1 MEEAEQAELAEKM
14 QQIKAGMSEKE
25 IEEAIEHC
33 RILHERQAAPDSQE
47 ALASIPLLER
57 SDIRSEAEKLDGEL
71 TIEGSNEF
79 LYVPA
84 FTNKIAYLN
93 WYFDMS
99 GIDGS
104 LLPYCYLLSDMLVNC
119 F

>member
-25 IEEAIEHC
+25 IEEAVEYC

-57 SDIRSEAEKLDGEL
+57 SDIRREAENWTANLQQRAAM
-71 TIEGSNEF
+71 NF
-79 LYVPA
+79 VCACLY
-84 FTNKIAYLN
+84 K
-93 WYFDMS
+93 
-99 GIDGS
+99 
-104 LLPYCYLLSDMLVNC
+104 
-119 F
+119 